1 MTQTLLAGSASMQK
15 VAAVIARH
23 APTDASIFL
32 WGETGVGRE
41 FVGERIHEASRRAD
55 GPWVHINWATVAG
68 FLHHGILFGSPKDGP
83 GLLERAAGGT
93 LFLDEVPELCPDTQA
108 ELMRVLQAGRF
119 RPVRSDR
126 EAVVDVR
133 LISTCCDPQHA
144 VRCGELRPDLFA
156 RLSEVSLE
164 LPPLR
169 WRREDMRA
177 LAEHFLR
184 DTWDGTPFEGRSV
197 PRLSDDVV
205 QALMDRPWPGNLR
218 QLQVTMDII
227 AFDAASGREITPAD
241 IPWVG

>member
-1 MTQTLLAGSASMQK
+1 MTTPMIAGSVSMQK

-41 FVGERIHEASRRAD
+41 LVGERIHQSSRRAD
-55 GPWVHINWATVAG
+55 GPWVHFNWATVAG
-68 FLHHGILFGSPKDGP
+68 FLHHGILFGSPEHGP

-93 LFLDEVPELCPDTQA
+93 LFLDEVPELCRDAQA
-108 ELMRVLQAGRF
+108 ELLRALRAGRF
-119 RPVRSDR
+119 RPAGSGR
-126 EAVVDVR
+126 EAVVDAR
-133 LISTCCDPQHA
+133 LISTCCDPEQA
-144 VRCGELRPDLFA
+144 VRRGELCPDLYA

-169 WRREDMRA
+169 WRKEDVRA

-184 DTWDGTPFEGRSV
+184 VTWAGTPFEGRPV
-197 PRLSDDVV
+197 PRLSDEVV